1 MAIPAGKAN
10 VSLRGDRGLQMT
22 VELNKDDIKM
32 LVNLVTAEIDKVG
45 EAKEKHG
52 FGDLGYF
59 YHLVDMRNKLLAMSG
74 KEMPVLSTFSDKEWR
89 ELFGQLRQ

>member
-59 YHLVDMRNKLLAMSG
+59 YHLVDIRNKLLCTPLSEDLPSG
-74 KEMPVLSTFSDKEWR
+74 FSDGEWR
-89 ELFGQLRQ
+89 ELFGGKSLR